1 MDVFEYELD
10 IGMALYGTNPFVI
23 AHGKQRTAGA
33 LWLNA
38 AETWVDVESSTADKV
53 KLFIGKIG

>member
-10 IGMALYGTNPFVI
+10 NGMALYGSVPFVI
-23 AHGKQRTAGA
+23 AHGKARTAGA

-38 AETWVDVESSTADKV
+38 AETWVDVDIATDKV
-53 KLFIGKIG
+53 